1 MDRRFITVMGISL
14 LFALVISTLFYSMTS
29 RTAGRSRAQK
39 KVEMTTVATATAALP
54 VGIEIKP
61 GDVKLVSIPRDQFPK
76 GGFEQVGQVVG
87 RPVISNILLG
97 EPVMAERLAER
108 GSGFGLAPMIPT
120 GMRAVAV
127 KVNEVIGV
135 AGFLISGMRVDVLV
149 TMRPTGEGGA
159 RTNTVLQNIVVA
171 AAGQQIQPDSTGK
184 AVNVPVV
191 TLLVTPEQAEALT
204 LAGNEGRIQ
213 LVLRNSGD
221 QAMAKTGGSE
231 VGDLYAPNRPV
242 VAPVRRVTSPR
253 APAPEAPAAPA
264 AVPPPPDEVMVIRGS
279 QASMEAVGAGRPK
292 Q

>member
-29 RTAGRSRAQK
+29 RSAGRPRTQK
-39 KVEMTTVATATAALP
+39 KVEMTTIATAATALP
-54 VGIEIKP
+54 VGMEIKP
-61 GDVKLVSIPRDQFPK
+61 TDVKLVSIPRDRFPT
-76 GGFEQVGQVVG
+76 GGFEKVEQVVG
-87 RPVISNILLG
+87 RPVISNILLD
-97 EPVMAERLAER
+97 EPVMAGRLAER

-135 AGFLISGMRVDVLV
+135 AGFLMAGMRVDVLV
-149 TMRPTGEGGA
+149 TMRLASDGSA

-171 AAGQQIQPDSTGK
+171 AAGQQIQPDATGK
-184 AVNVPVV
+184 AANVPVV

-213 LVLRNSGD
+213 LVLRNAGD
-221 QAMAKTGGSE
+221 QAMAKTRGSE

-242 VAPVRRVTSPR
+242 AAPVRRAASST
-253 APAPEAPAAPA
+253 APTAAAPAAPA
-264 AVPPPPDEVMVIRGS
+264 APPPPSDEVLVIRGS
-279 QASMEAVGAGRPK
+279 QVSMEKVGAGRPK
-292 Q
+292 